1 MSSLKIA
8 IIGAGPA
15 GCLLARILHLHDIS
29 VTVFEAEPS
38 LDARTQGGTL
48 DLHPKTGI
56 AALKAANLY
65 DEFVKH
71 ARFDGSTLTVSDKKA
86 QPYFQLP
93 RMFASNPEIDR
104 LELRQLLLRSLP
116 DGLVRWNHRLER
128 VDEHEHLQF
137 AHGIEEGYDLIVGAD
152 GAWSRVRAAIT
163 STEPE
168 YSGLSGFNLS
178 IPNAKENAPEA
189 YELVNRGS
197 LFAYSD
203 GKSIM
208 GQQMGDG
215 SIQVAMYSRQDESWA
230 KGMRAKE
237 PSREEICREYEDW
250 APELLDM
257 VRKTVGDMRIMA
269 LYMLPV
275 GTEWES
281 RRGVTLVGDAA
292 HLMTPFAGEGVNIAL
307 EDAMKLAE
315 AIIST
320 RDRDL
325 YAQLDSV
332 VRYEKE
338 LMDRGGKAQ
347 ALTQKLMG
355 LMFFTEGA
363 PRETIQDWII
373 ARASY
378 DCDARV
384 RPLLYPFLVAGVYGI
399 YCVFKLVV

>member
-1 MSSLKIA
+1 MSLLNVA

-15 GCLLARILHLHDIS
+15 GCLLARLLHLNDIS

-38 LDARTQGGTL
+38 FDARSQGGTL

-56 AALKAANLY
+56 AALKAAKLY
-65 DEFVKH
+65 DEFAKY
-71 ARFDGSTLTVSDKKA
+71 ARFDVSAPTVSDKKA

-104 LELRQLLLRSLP
+104 LELRQLLLWSLP
-116 DGLVRWNHRLER
+116 DGMIRWNHRLER
-128 VDEHEHLQF
+128 IDENGNLHF
-137 AHGIEEGYDLIVGAD
+137 AHGIEKQYNLIVGAD

-168 YSGLSGFNLS
+168 YSGLSGYNMS
-178 IPNAKENAPEA
+178 IPNAKEHAPKT
-189 YELVNRGS
+189 YGLVNRGS

-208 GQQMGDG
+208 GQQMGDR
-215 SIQVAMYSRQDESWA
+215 SIQVAVYSPQEESWA
-230 KGMRAKE
+230 KEMRVKK
-237 PSREEICREYEDW
+237 PSREDICQEYDDW
-250 APELLDM
+250 APELLEM
-257 VRKTVGDMRIMA
+257 VRKTEGDMRIMA

-275 GTEWES
+275 GTKWEL

-292 HLMTPFAGEGVNIAL
+292 HLMTPFAGEGVNLAL

-315 AIIST
+315 AIIRT
-320 RDRDL
+320 KDQDL
-325 YAQLDSV
+325 QSQLDSV
-332 VRYEKE
+332 MLYEKE
-338 LMDRGGKAQ
+338 LMDRGSKAQ
-347 ALTQKLMG
+347 ALTQKLME

-378 DCDARV
+378 DCDPRM
-384 RPLLYPFLVAGVYGI
+384 RPFLYPFLVAGVYGF
-399 YCVFKLVV
+399 YSVFKWRI